1 MRAIKSPN
9 AEGSGIAEHALLV
22 MYLVPMIFLKRQS
35 DPVLT
40 MLTGGIGLKRE
51 AKTMNVEIF

>member
-1 MRAIKSPN
+1 
-9 AEGSGIAEHALLV
+9 